1 MNYQE
6 MVRSQ
11 AKTSEQRFVQMLAQD
26 FNFAPKIAQ
35 VILAEAQ
42 SCLYGTSEQIRPGQV
57 RVILVKRNVSHARP
71 ISETRTE
78 EVTWTI
84 DAGAEDREVQH
95 QHGRQALRQVRIQR
109 LVAEALEQNAV
120 ATQEDLAQALNVSV
134 RTIKRDV
141 VALQEQEI
149 YLPTRGYLQGIG
161 RGQTHKGQIV
171 SRWLQGATYDQIAS
185 ETHHSLTSV
194 QRYIQTFVRVVQLDQ
209 QEFAQAQIALVV
221 QIGLPLVQEYLA
233 IYQQNDSVA
242 CRQRLQEQLQRFI
255 SGAEKGGL

>member
-11 AKTSEQRFVQMLAQD
+11 AKTSQQRFVQMLAQD

-42 SCLYGTSEQIRPGQV
+42 SCLHGTSEQIRPGQV
-57 RVILVKRNVSHARP
+57 RVILVKRNVSHAHP
-71 ISETRTE
+71 MSETRTE

-95 QHGRQALRQVRIQR
+95 QYGRQALRQVRIQR

-120 ATQEDLAQALNVSV
+120 ASQEDLAQALNISV

-141 VALQEQEI
+141 ATLREQEI

-171 SRWLQGATYDQIAS
+171 TRWLEGATYDQIAS

-194 QRYIQTFVRVVQLDQ
+194 QRYIQTFVRVVELDQ
-209 QEFAQAQIALVV
+209 QDFAQAQIALVV